1 MVCVGGRRGGGQA
14 INQELGKNIHTLLC
28 IRQIA
33 NKDLLYSNSE
43 IYIIHC
49 DNLYEKRI

>member
-1 MVCVGGRRGGGQA
+1 MVCVGGRWGGGQA

-43 IYIIHC
+43 LYLIHC
-49 DNLYEKRI
+49 DTLYEKRI